1 MKILGQT
8 RSRGVTLPEMLIKV
22 LIAFFILAIVFLL
35 IIPTFCK
42 LVRPSGLPRVGIVSS
57 DATPIVFAI
66 EQHLGKDWIIVAGKT
81 NTDLA
86 VYYEDTTTIKSARKV
101 GIDIGGDPTGQAA
114 HSIMHVVAYEVTAEY
129 SDSPIQRGF
138 PIEGYGYGR
147 TQKMLGC
154 FTMQPVRPD
163 VEMSF
168 IGLYPPTFKNLK
180 SKLLNQR
187 TNSSKAVTSEATV
200 ATNSI
205 DWQRRKG
212 PLYGSQTQTK

>member
-1 MKILGQT
+1 MKLLDQT
-8 RSRGVTLPEMLIKV
+8 RSRGATLPDVLIKV
-22 LIAFFILAIVFLL
+22 LVAFFFLALFFLY

-42 LVRPSGLPRVGIVSS
+42 LVRPSSPPRVGIVNSN
-57 DATPIVFAI
+57 AAPIVFAI

-86 VYYEDTTTIKSARKV
+86 VYYDNTTTIKSARKV

-114 HSIMHVVAYEVTAEY
+114 HSIMHVIAYEVAAEY
-129 SDSPIQRGF
+129 SDNPVQRGF
-138 PIEGYGYGR
+138 PVEGNGYGR
-147 TQKMLGC
+147 TQRMIGC

-168 IGLYPPTFKNLK
+168 IGLYPSTFKNLK
-180 SKLLNQR
+180 SELL
-187 TNSSKAVTSEATV
+187 SLKVVTSESTL
-200 ATNSI
+200 ATNPI